1 MNASNEDESVIPQN
15 SPWNPYLKACPTR
28 QLLDRIGDQ
37 WTVLVIGALAAGP
50 LRYTDLE
57 RRIDGISEKMLT
69 QTVRALERDGFV
81 TRTVQPVVPPH
92 VEYQL
97 TDLGR
102 SLQAP
107 IASLASWATGHM
119 SEVLAA
125 REEYDHPKDAPDTAV
140 PDLP

>member
-1 MNASNEDESVIPQN
+1 MNDDDEDESVVPSN

-37 WTVLVIGALAAGP
+37 WTVLIIGALADGP
-50 LRYTDLE
+50 QRYTELE

-69 QTVRALERDGFV
+69 QTLRALERDGFIE
-81 TRTVQPVVPPH
+81 RTVHPVIPPH

-107 IASLASWATGHM
+107 IASLARWATGHI

-125 REEYDHPKDAPDTAV
+125 REEYDHPDNT
-140 PDLP
+140 